1 MFFKDFM
8 KYGFL
13 LRELIV
19 KDIKLKYRNSILGI
33 LWTLLE
39 PLLTMLVL
47 IIVFQEMF
55 GRDTVNYPVYVLS
68 GRLLYGFYSSCS
80 RRALK
85 AIRAN
90 GSMIRKI
97 YVPRYIYPL
106 SCVLSGFIT
115 FLISLIILAVV
126 SLVQKVFPTVYL
138 LGAVIPLLTLL
149 LLAIGTGLILST
161 LDVFFRDLE
170 YLWGVFLTMLMYI
183 SAIFYE
189 EGRLLNADAA
199 WKGWILKLNPL
210 YGIIANFRNAIFGRP
225 QELYYM
231 LYSLGFSIA
240 LLVVGIIIF
249 NKKQDK
255 FILYV

>member
-1 MFFKDFM
+1 MFFRDLK
-8 KYGFL
+8 KYNFL
-13 LRELIV
+13 LKELII
-19 KDIKLKYRNSILGI
+19 KDIKLKYRNSVLGI

-39 PLLTMLVL
+39 PLLTMLIL

-55 GRDTVNYPVYVLS
+55 GRETVNYPVYVLS

-85 AIRAN
+85 SIRAN

-106 SCVLSGFIT
+106 SCVFSGFIT
-115 FLISLIILAVV
+115 FLISLIILAIVA
-126 SLVQKVFPTVYL
+126 LVQKVFPTVYL
-138 LGAVIPLLTLL
+138 LGAILPLATLL
-149 LLAIGTGLILST
+149 ILAIGTGLILST

-189 EGRLLNADAA
+189 ESRLLDAAAA

-225 QELYYM
+225 LELYYA
-231 LYSLGFSIA
+231 LYALGFSVVLLIA
-240 LLVVGIIIF
+240 GMIVF
-249 NKKQDK
+249 YKKQDK